1 MRRVVSVVAIFLST
15 IALSFVLSLL
25 GDLYPDEWICI
36 AFIDIIFLM
45 LILFELEYE
54 RAKLLFSNNRRTD
67 YVRFALVFLFCCMLC
82 ACFGILPLYS
92 RPVIVLA
99 ILLCLAG
106 NEILSLV
113 CGSYFCILLAVTVS
127 GDYYEL
133 ICELFLVL
141 AGVML
146 ARMLREDKLQICIYI
161 IIICLS
167 IVTPG
172 IFYYMSTK
180 EFSEKAFVAGGAGGI
195 LSAFVGFVCARIFR
209 PKTSDEVN
217 DKLIAI
223 ISDDF
228 SAVKELKEHSFSE
241 YNHSNFVSTVAV
253 KAAKAA
259 GLNTALCAAGGF
271 YYRIGQWQKK
281 KSILYGVERA
291 EAMYFPEQLTN
302 ILYEYYGKLRKPQT
316 PESALVHMVDAL
328 IVKLDHI
335 KADVADSEWN
345 HDILIIQLLNE
356 LSASGIYDESG
367 LSMNHFL
374 KIRDYLKKEELLK

>member
-36 AFIDIIFLM
+36 AFIDIIFFM

-82 ACFGILPLYS
+82 AGFGILPLYS

-161 IIICLS
+161 IIS
-167 IVTPG
+167 I
-172 IFYYMSTK
+172 
-180 EFSEKAFVAGGAGGI
+180 
-195 LSAFVGFVCARIFR
+195 
-209 PKTSDEVN
+209 
-217 DKLIAI
+217 
-223 ISDDF
+223 
-228 SAVKELKEHSFSE
+228 
-241 YNHSNFVSTVAV
+241 
-253 KAAKAA
+253 
-259 GLNTALCAAGGF
+259 
-271 YYRIGQWQKK
+271 
-281 KSILYGVERA
+281 
-291 EAMYFPEQLTN
+291 
-302 ILYEYYGKLRKPQT
+302 
-316 PESALVHMVDAL
+316 
-328 IVKLDHI
+328 
-335 KADVADSEWN
+335 
-345 HDILIIQLLNE
+345 
-356 LSASGIYDESG
+356 
-367 LSMNHFL
+367 
-374 KIRDYLKKEELLK
+374 

>member
-36 AFIDIIFLM
+36 AFIDIIFFM

-82 ACFGILPLYS
+82 AGFGILPLYS

-167 IVTPG
+167 IVNPG

-195 LSAFVGFVCARIFR
+195 LSAF
-209 PKTSDEVN
+209 
-217 DKLIAI
+217 
-223 ISDDF
+223 
-228 SAVKELKEHSFSE
+228 AVLCVRE
-241 YNHSNFVSTVAV
+241 YS
-253 KAAKAA
+253 
-259 GLNTALCAAGGF
+259 G
-271 YYRIGQWQKK
+271 
-281 KSILYGVERA
+281 
-291 EAMYFPEQLTN
+291 
-302 ILYEYYGKLRKPQT
+302 RKPLT
-316 PESALVHMVDAL
+316 RLTTSL
-328 IVKLDHI
+328 
-335 KADVADSEWN
+335 
-345 HDILIIQLLNE
+345 
-356 LSASGIYDESG
+356 
-367 LSMNHFL
+367 
-374 KIRDYLKKEELLK
+374 